1 MEYEHFAEHA
11 NLTEEKKCQ
20 EIRIYFAKKEKRV
33 LDVLEGYLTGN
44 WRSLKR
50 ELRSLYTSS
59 SEKRTYQPRDLQRFI
74 ARKRR
79 ISKLIHFDTY
89 RREFQVIT
97 ASLEARNALS
107 GYDRDDYFWSGIQP
121 ASLRDTLEIEL
132 RTKNLWVDHTMPP
145 SMNQVVET
153 AIKFLNRDA
162 YQPWT
167 VSSRPKSTR
176 GRSSRRDPPESDRES
191 SDDTSDTSSSSSSSD
206 EESSSDESE
215 SERKRK
221 STRKR
226 TKNSVNDKSPSETKD
241 DVTASIKPDQ
251 NTQSNIEDL
260 AERFRRLELKLG
272 ERANRDSQ
280 TQNPRPVLH
289 CIMCGLLGHGIR
301 DCHESKFF
309 ITQGIC
315 RLDLNNR
322 VVMSDG
328 SALPRSE
335 GEGGAARVI
344 RERLANNMQSTSG
357 PTLTRAS
364 TVELVSDEVYYNDE
378 STELAALGSME
389 FEVVPADRT
398 DKTKRSKP
406 YDRTESKKV
415 ALPELPPRPR
425 DPMPNRAYVELP
437 PTILKRPTPEQPK
450 ENPMV
455 IPTSSHVP
463 DVVPDKPKTGR
474 VLAPKKAP
482 RFEVVDPKETVEKL
496 RNQTPQY
503 KYATELMN
511 QTDQESVFQSLLS
524 QPITLRLG
532 EVLGSSFELSRRFQA
547 ATKSQRFA
555 VPQAKAS
562 QVDVARES
570 LSQAV
575 EDVYV
580 TELPDPA
587 EFMVNSGEASPSD
600 ASMDEPCDM
609 SYLRTLQQAYEHQFA
624 YPIKEVNLARPHEYR
639 AMVTARLNGKIGEY
653 EYMMLVDSGSELNIM
668 TLSQAQDLALPIDDS
683 GSSWTLKGISGHT
696 MGLEGICWNVPVKIG
711 GIEFPHNFF
720 ITRSDL
726 GNKDMVLGQPWL
738 FSYSTRIDYIHGMGV
753 TLQL

>member
-74 ARKRR
+74 ARKWR

-241 DVTASIKPDQ
+241 DVTALIKPDQ

-260 AERFRRLELKLG
+260 TECFRHLELKLG
-272 ERANRDSQ
+272 E
-280 TQNPRPVLH
+280 
-289 CIMCGLLGHGIR
+289 
-301 DCHESKFF
+301 
-309 ITQGIC
+309 
-315 RLDLNNR
+315 
-322 VVMSDG
+322 
-328 SALPRSE
+328 
-335 GEGGAARVI
+335 
-344 RERLANNMQSTSG
+344 
-357 PTLTRAS
+357 
-364 TVELVSDEVYYNDE
+364 
-378 STELAALGSME
+378 
-389 FEVVPADRT
+389 
-398 DKTKRSKP
+398 
-406 YDRTESKKV
+406 
-415 ALPELPPRPR
+415 
-425 DPMPNRAYVELP
+425 
-437 PTILKRPTPEQPK
+437 
-450 ENPMV
+450 
-455 IPTSSHVP
+455 
-463 DVVPDKPKTGR
+463 
-474 VLAPKKAP
+474 
-482 RFEVVDPKETVEKL
+482 
-496 RNQTPQY
+496 
-503 KYATELMN
+503 
-511 QTDQESVFQSLLS
+511 
-524 QPITLRLG
+524 
-532 EVLGSSFELSRRFQA
+532 
-547 ATKSQRFA
+547 
-555 VPQAKAS
+555 
-562 QVDVARES
+562 
-570 LSQAV
+570 
-575 EDVYV
+575 
-580 TELPDPA
+580 
-587 EFMVNSGEASPSD
+587 
-600 ASMDEPCDM
+600 
-609 SYLRTLQQAYEHQFA
+609 
-624 YPIKEVNLARPHEYR
+624 
-639 AMVTARLNGKIGEY
+639 
-653 EYMMLVDSGSELNIM
+653 
-668 TLSQAQDLALPIDDS
+668 
-683 GSSWTLKGISGHT
+683 
-696 MGLEGICWNVPVKIG
+696 
-711 GIEFPHNFF
+711 
-720 ITRSDL
+720 
-726 GNKDMVLGQPWL
+726 
-738 FSYSTRIDYIHGMGV
+738 
-753 TLQL
+753 